1 MLKRMIKLD
10 GNYEGAKYKS
20 HPFTL
25 LNNYY
30 EVLENNHLQN
40 KFCLVLCFAVTKA
53 VWLVW
58 SGHLRF

>member
-40 KFCLVLCFAVTKA
+40 KFCLVFCFAVTFA
-53 VWLVW
+53 SLV
-58 SGHLRF
+58 